1 MCIRDSM
8 EQQGREA
15 RDGRPVIALSRTD
28 AASVE
33 RLTAWVREVLAA
45 YQGGG
50 HVAQDPGPMAP
61 HVHADSEGEHTH
73 DGVTHTH

>member
-1 MCIRDSM
+1 MGAQVQEALADVIGARRDIR
-8 EQQGREA
+8 RY
-15 RDGRPVIALSRTD
+15 RPD
-28 AASVE
+28 AVPDE
-33 RLTAWVREVLAA
+33 LVREVLAA

-61 HVHADSEGEHTH
+61 HFHADSEGEHTH